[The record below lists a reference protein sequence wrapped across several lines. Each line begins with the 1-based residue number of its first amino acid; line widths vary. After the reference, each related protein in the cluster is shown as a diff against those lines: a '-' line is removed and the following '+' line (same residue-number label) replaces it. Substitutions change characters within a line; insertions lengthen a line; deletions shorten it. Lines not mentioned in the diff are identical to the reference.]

1 MLQLVRRV
9 GLALGV
15 MLAVLAW
22 SWVDTGPFVTVSLPQ
37 GGRHAPEVTREVSG
51 AGWQALYADL
61 LALERGP
68 VNAAQAKRLPE
79 YARSWSRGRSLLT
92 YRLDEPPV
100 ADLRDSVSGKTGALR
115 LVLDTP
121 TGGAALDARIRSLDW
136 DDFQLGSGLSEYLG
150 PVAMRFPWRHLAWL
164 PLLGGLLVYL
174 ALPRR
179 RLPTATIRYP
189 GWRVVLTDVVW
200 LLVFVPFFALPVLIV
215 GAFQPALMAW
225 SALTAVF
232 WLFACAGL
240 FLLYI
245 AAWYAVFSV
254 DLAPSALS
262 LTTLTGRHT
271 VAFAEVAAFSRVRH
285 RPPVWLVRALWLVA
299 VLGRR
304 GSGQALLLS
313 QAETGGLALTL
324 WDGGRVYFWITD
336 TLGSPALAGAKRIET
351 ALTAAGVAFRP
362 EVEERRD
369 FWPPTI
375 VRG

>member
-68 VNAAQAKRLPE
+68 VSAAQAKRLPE
-79 YARSWSRGRSLLT
+79 YARSWSRGRSLT
-92 YRLDEPPV
+92 YCLDEPPV
-100 ADLRDSVSGKTGALR
+100 AELRDSVSSKTGALR
-115 LVLDTP
+115 LVLDAPAGEAVLT
-121 TGGAALDARIRSLDW
+121 ARIRSLDW

-164 PLLGGLLVYL
+164 PLLAGLLGYL

-179 RLPTATIRYP
+179 RLPTTTIRYP
-189 GWRVVLTDVVW
+189 GWRVVLSDVVW
-200 LLVFVPFFALPVLIV
+200 LLIFGPFFTLPVLIV
-215 GAFQPALMAW
+215 GAFQPALLAW
-225 SALTAVF
+225 PALTAVF

-285 RPPVWLVRALWLVA
+285 RPPAWLVRALWLVA

-324 WDGGRVYFWITD
+324 RDGGRVYFWVTD
-336 TLGSPALAGAKRIET
+336 TLGSPALAGAKGIET
-351 ALTAAGVAFRP
+351 ALAAAGVAFRP

-375 VRG
+375 VHG

>member
-1 MLQLVRRV
+1 
-9 GLALGV
+9 
-15 MLAVLAW
+15 
-22 SWVDTGPFVTVSLPQ
+22 
-37 GGRHAPEVTREVSG
+37 VSG

-68 VNAAQAKRLPE
+68 VSAAQAKRLPE
-79 YARSWSRGRSLLT
+79 YARSWSRGRSLT
-92 YRLDEPPV
+92 YCLDEPPV
-100 ADLRDSVSGKTGALR
+100 AELRDSVSSKTGALR
-115 LVLDTP
+115 LVLDAPAGEAVLT
-121 TGGAALDARIRSLDW
+121 ARIRSLDW

-164 PLLGGLLVYL
+164 PLLAGLLGYL

-179 RLPTATIRYP
+179 RLPTTTIRYP

-200 LLVFVPFFALPVLIV
+200 LLIFGPFFTLPVLIV
-215 GAFQPALMAW
+215 GAFQPALLAW
-225 SALTAVF
+225 PALTAVF

-285 RPPVWLVRALWLVA
+285 RPPAWLVRALWLVA

-324 WDGGRVYFWITD
+324 RDGGRVYFWVTD
-336 TLGSPALAGAKRIET
+336 TLGSPALAGAKGIET
-351 ALTAAGVAFRP
+351 ALAAAGVAFRP

-375 VRG
+375 VHG

>member
-37 GGRHAPEVTREVSG
+37 GGRHVPEVTRGVSG
-51 AGWQALYADL
+51 VGWQALYADL

-68 VNAAQAKRLPE
+68 VSAAQAKRLPE
-79 YARSWSRGRSLLT
+79 YARSWSRGRSLT

-100 ADLRDSVSGKTGALR
+100 AELRDSVSGKTGALR
-115 LVLDTP
+115 LVLDAP
-121 TGGAALDARIRSLDW
+121 AGGAVIDARIRSLDW

-150 PVAMRFPWRHLAWL
+150 PVAMRFPWRHLVWL
-164 PLLGGLLVYL
+164 PLLAGLLVYL

-200 LLVFVPFFALPVLIV
+200 LLIFGPFFTLPVLIV
-215 GAFQPALMAW
+215 GAFQPALLAW
-225 SALTAVF
+225 PALTAVF

-262 LTTLTGRHT
+262 LTTLTGRHA

-285 RPPVWLVRALWLVA
+285 RPPAWLVRALWLVA

-304 GSGQALLLS
+304 GSGQAMLLS

-324 WDGGRVYFWITD
+324 RDGGRVYFWVTD

-351 ALTAAGVAFRP
+351 ALAAAGVAFRP